1 MRPRPHPT
9 VLVALLVWATVAG
22 TIFYPA
28 FAVLA
33 SAVIADLDLTP
44 TTYGL
49 FLFAFSA
56 TAAVLSPWSG
66 RLADRLGGR
75 RAVALTFGLTAL
87 GFAALAVSPSLA
99 VLSASSLLV
108 AVGQSTMNPST
119 NKLIANLTKLGS
131 RGAITGAK
139 QSGVTVGYVV
149 TGLVAP
155 AMAASFGWRSYFVL
169 LAILM
174 ASGLAAA
181 LWILPS
187 DRPDVT
193 TTDDRHVP
201 VAPWVHLLA
210 VYGFAMGLGSSSLSF
225 LPLFAET
232 ELGFSNTGAGLL
244 ASTLGIMA
252 IGTRI
257 LGGSL
262 AERHGNY
269 RTLLTMASAT
279 GILFSLATL
288 ASPGMPFLIW
298 PAILAFAMGFL
309 AWNSIGMLAIIDR
322 VGNSAAGAATGRV
335 LLGFLGGLAIGP
347 VLYGRLIETIG
358 FRATWAVPGG
368 FAIVAMLIMRRWH
381 LPSAEDPLSVRAT
394 PPLR

>member
-1 MRPRPHPT
+1 MRPNPHPA
-9 VLVALLVWATVAG
+9 VLVALLLWAMVAG

-33 SAVIADLDLTP
+33 SAVIVDLELTP

-49 FLFAFSA
+49 FLFVFSA
-56 TAAVLSPWSG
+56 TAAALSPWSG

-75 RAVALTFGLTAL
+75 KALALTFGLTSL
-87 GFAALAVSPSLA
+87 GFAALAVSPSLV

-119 NKLIANLTKLGS
+119 NKLIANLTKIGS

-155 AMAASFGWRSYFVL
+155 VMAASFGWRSYFVL
-169 LAILM
+169 LAITM
-174 ASGLAAA
+174 AVGLAGA
-181 LWILPS
+181 LWILPP
-187 DRPDVT
+187 DRPTVVPGVAP
-193 TTDDRHVP
+193 RVP

-210 VYGFAMGLGSSSLSF
+210 VYGFVMGLGSSSNSF

-232 ELGFSNTGAGLL
+232 ELGFSNAQAGLL
-244 ASTLGIMA
+244 ASTLGVMA

-257 LGGSL
+257 LGGTL

-269 RTLLTMASAT
+269 RKLLMIASLT
-279 GILFSLATL
+279 GVLFSVATL

-298 PAILAFAMGFL
+298 PAVLAFSLGFL

-335 LLGFLGGLAIGP
+335 LLGFIGGLAIGP

-358 FRATWAVPGG
+358 FRITWAVPGG
-368 FAIVAMLIMRRWH
+368 SALVAMLIMRGWQ
-381 LPSAEDPLSVRAT
+381 PPPPVDAINDSASST
-394 PPLR
+394 PR